1 MANLAVAIKEEISRL
16 ARKEIKKLTGSTAQ
30 AVARYRREIAQL
42 KRAVH
47 SQDKEIAFLRAQERK
62 RIGQPE
68 VGSDVKEGSRYS
80 SRSVKAQRQRLDLS
94 AADYARLVG
103 VSQLT
108 IYNWEQGKSRPRK
121 EQLAALIALRGIGK
135 REATAKLKLLKSGEA
150 RAAAK
155 KTTGR
160 RKTKSS

>member
-47 SQDKEIAFLRAQERK
+47 GQEKEIAFLRGQERK

-68 VGSDVKEGSRYS
+68 VGNDVKAGSRYS

-135 REATAKLKLLKSGEA
+135 REAIAKLKLLKSG
-150 RAAAK
+150 AAKAASK

-160 RKTKSS
+160 RKTK

>member
-47 SQDKEIAFLRAQERK
+47 GQEKEIAFLRGQERK

-68 VGSDVKEGSRYS
+68 VGNDVKAGSRYLVS
-80 SRSVKAQRQRLDLS
+80 LRQGPASAIGLECCRLCPPGRCISAHDL
-94 AADYARLVG
+94 
-103 VSQLT
+103 
-108 IYNWEQGKSRPRK
+108 
-121 EQLAALIALRGIGK
+121 
-135 REATAKLKLLKSGEA
+135 
-150 RAAAK
+150 
-155 KTTGR
+155 
-160 RKTKSS
+160 